1 MNERTPSS
9 FVGRPVRSLQHMLRV
24 AAQQDARIPMV
35 VPDGIFGQVTLEA
48 VRAFQKTAELPPTG
62 NVDQRTWE
70 HLVLVFDLANVE
82 QQSAQPLIPI
92 LNAGQALKS
101 GTDNLHICLVQA
113 ILHVLSLVYCN
124 LPDVGMTGRMDA
136 PTMTAVRRFQTVSG
150 LPVTGQVDKGTWR
163 HLALH
168 YALAAGNGECAED

>member
-24 AAQQDARIPMV
+24 VAQQDARIPMV
-35 VPDGIFGQVTLEA
+35 VPDGIFGQVTQEA
-48 VRAFQKTAELPPTG
+48 VRAFQKTVDLPPTG

-70 HLVLVFDLANVE
+70 NLVLVFDLANVE
-82 QQSAQPLIPI
+82 QQRAQPLTPI
-92 LNAGQALKS
+92 LNAGQVLKS
-101 GTDNLHICLVQA
+101 GADNLHTCLVQA
-113 ILHVLSLVYCN
+113 MLHVLCQVYGN
-124 LPDVGMTGRMDA
+124 LPDVCMTGCMDA

-163 HLALH
+163 YLALH